1 VALLEDL
8 EGALSAGE
16 LCGVATNLTTLFL
29 GCSTPDACVL
39 VGLEGE
45 LEAINVHG
53 ALATN
58 RLGFCN
64 LQECLTGG
72 PYWEKQFRISIST
85 SGLVT
90 PGVVG
95 ASKSER

>member
-1 VALLEDL
+1 MALRDL

-29 GCSTPDACVL
+29 GCSAPDACVL

-45 LEAINVHG
+45 LKAINVHG
-53 ALATN
+53 ALAAHG
-58 RLGFCN
+58 LGFCN
-64 LQECLTGG
+64 LQESLSGG
-72 PYWEKQFRISIST
+72 PDWEKQFRIGIST